1 MFPPLSSQANT
12 SPLSRFLLFV
22 SSTNLLLDAVD
33 LVTLTVRFGSPVTV
47 VDNQIL
53 RAVVVLAGEV
63 ALEDSLGA
71 ISISLLG
78 IQRSSGHVGGHGVAE
93 AEGVDGGA
101 ERVVAGGG
109 LGEPDI
115 TTVAGE
121 VAGAE
126 SLGDVLLDDDGAT
139 GGVDEVGALL
149 HLADE
154 LLVEEALCLLVQR
167 AVDGDNVALGEHLL
181 EGVDAAA
188 ANLGLDLGLEA
199 LVVKVQQLL
208 ASERLEAAQDTLT
221 DAADGDGADNLAL
234 EVVLLLGDGGD
245 VPLAAGDLLV
255 GGHEVAEEDEDGH
268 DDVLGD
274 GDDVGAGDLGDGDAA
289 VGLVGGDQVD
299 VVGAD
304 TSGDGD
310 LEVLGLGQ
318 TLSGQVTGVEAI
330 RCC

>member
-1 MFPPLSSQANT
+1 M
-12 SPLSRFLLFV
+12 
-22 SSTNLLLDAVD
+22 
-33 LVTLTVRFGSPVTV
+33 
-47 VDNQIL
+47 
-53 RAVVVLAGEV
+53 LAGEV

-101 ERVVAGGG
+101 ERVVGRGG

-121 VAGAE
+121 VAGAK
-126 SLGDVLLDDDGAT
+126 SLGNVLLDDDGAT

-167 AVDGDNVALGEHLL
+167 AVDGDDVALGEHLL

-208 ASERLEAAQDTLT
+208 AAKGLEAAQDTLT
-221 DAADGDGADNLAL
+221 NTADGDSTNDLAL

-255 GGHEVAEEDEDGH
+255 GGDEVAEEDEDGH

-318 TLSGQVTGVEAI
+318 TLSGQVTGVEAGDAV
-330 RCC
+330 RPGFTW